1 MSMYSFKVNMDAK
14 AAYEL
19 VKADQNSEL
28 VYEEIILEGEDFV
41 GIIIFEK
48 YFMRV
53 SNRAALTVIVDNTN
67 GVTNIKAIST
77 GSSQG
82 MFFNFDWGA
91 SDDFANSV
99 INTFERYIIE

>member
-48 YFMRV
+48 YFIRV

-99 INTFERYIIE
+99 KNTFERYVIE